1 MRNLIVASALALA
14 AAAPSIASA
23 EGVAVSAGATVASQY
38 VSTSG
43 AKGTN
48 GLAFQPWIEAEYMGG
63 YVGYW
68 GSNLS
73 EELNAGDTWEND
85 FYVGYRNSVA
95 GFNYDV
101 AYTWFYNNR
110 SGVAAGEEVSLKVS
124 YAINDQLSLGAKVA
138 YDPAP
143 QHNTDVRIF
152 ANYKLD
158 DKLSFNAV
166 AGKKNHGGREFYVLG
181 ATYAL
186 NDDYAVSLKY
196 QDTARTGGAA
206 GYANDKIVVALDYTF
221 SFK

>member
-23 EGVAVSAGATVASQY
+23 EGVSVSAGATVASEY

-43 AKGTN
+43 AKATN

-73 EELNAGDTWEND
+73 EELNDGDTWEND

-95 GFNYDV
+95 GFNYDI
-101 AYTWFYNNR
+101 AYTWFYNNK
-110 SGVAAGEEVSLKVS
+110 SGRAGDEVALKVS
-124 YAINDQLSLGAKVA
+124 YDINDQLSLGAKVA

-143 QHNTDVRIF
+143 QHATDFRVF
-152 ANYKLD
+152 ANYKYD
-158 DKLSFNAV
+158 DKLSFNAL
-166 AGKKNHGGREFYVLG
+166 AGKQNHGGREFYVVG

-186 NDDYAVSLKY
+186 NDDYAVSVKY
-196 QDTARTGGAA
+196 QNVGAA
-206 GYANDKIVVALDYTF
+206 GNAEGSFAKDKVVVALDYTF